1 LSEAA
6 TDLAFGTHAGLW
18 DVMSTTR
25 AMRRLKPDPVPREL
39 LEKLVQA
46 AGWAPSGGNAQR
58 QQWLILTDRE
68 KIERL
73 APIWA
78 KSLRLYWATVGPQ
91 PSEWMS
97 KSQVQALR
105 RATEY
110 QASHFAE
117 IPALLVA
124 CYRPEPLTRR
134 LWHNRRE
141 ALATFAAIGV
151 KDSIKVLA
159 GSRRSSEMAQAASVY
174 PAVQNCLLTARA
186 LGLGA
191 TLTTLHLTFEPV
203 VKQILE
209 LPRGVKTFSVIPVG
223 YPRGRFGPLRPKP
236 LDELIRW
243 MP

>member
-1 LSEAA
+1 LTEN
-6 TDLAFGTHAGLW
+6 TELAFGTQAGLW

-46 AGWAPSGGNAQR
+46 ASWAPSGGNAQR

-68 KIERL
+68 RIERL

-78 KSLRLYWATVGPQ
+78 KSLRLYWATIGPR
-91 PSEWMS
+91 PSAWMS
-97 KSQVQALR
+97 ESQVRALR
-105 RATEY
+105 RATDY

-124 CYRPEPLTRR
+124 CYRPEPLARR
-134 LWHNRRE
+134 LWQNRRE
-141 ALATFAAIGV
+141 ALASFAALGAR
-151 KDSIKVLA
+151 DGLKVLA
-159 GSRRSSEMAQAASVY
+159 GARRSSEMAQAASVY
-174 PAVQNCLLTARA
+174 PAVQNCLLTART

-203 VKQILE
+203 VKQILD
-209 LPRGVKTFSVIPVG
+209 LPRGVKTFSIIPVG

>member
-1 LSEAA
+1 LTEADP
-6 TDLAFGTHAGLW
+6 DLAFGIEAALW
-18 DVMSTTR
+18 EVMSTTR

-46 AGWAPSGGNAQR
+46 ASWAPSGGNAQR

-68 KIERL
+68 RIEKL

-78 KSLRLYWATVGPQ
+78 KSLRLYWATVGPR
-91 PSEWMS
+91 PSERMS
-97 KSQVQALR
+97 ESQVQALR

-124 CYRPEPLTRR
+124 CYRPEPLAQG
-134 LWHNRRE
+134 LWQNRRE
-141 ALATFAAIGV
+141 ALATFAAIGIR
-151 KDSIKVLA
+151 DGIRTLA
-159 GSRRSSEMAQAASVY
+159 ASRRSSEMAQAASVY

-191 TLTTLHLTFEPV
+191 TLTTLHLTFEPM

-209 LPRGVKTFSVIPVG
+209 LPRRVKTFSVIPVG